1 MAIISGVMQM
11 AGTGEQLED
20 IGDARTALSSLLGIS
35 EVMRQALILLWYSL
49 LEMSHRHF
57 RFRTFRTLTSL
68 ETRRLRTKESLHARY
83 TNSKK
88 MWQSTLWDAAQSSRN
103 FPWRCM
109 ALHLEQTNGE
119 VFIFLPRPMKTP
131 LTKPLVSLTQF
142 LANWMCLTCTSIILL
157 DLNIRYVKLGYAVR
171 PKFFR

>member
-35 EVMRQALILLWYSL
+35 EVMRQVLIL
-49 LEMSHRHF
+49 LEMSYRHF
-57 RFRTFRTLTSL
+57 RFRTFRALTSL

-88 MWQSTLWDAAQSSRN
+88 MWQSTL
-103 FPWRCM
+103 
-109 ALHLEQTNGE
+109 
-119 VFIFLPRPMKTP
+119 
-131 LTKPLVSLTQF
+131 
-142 LANWMCLTCTSIILL
+142 
-157 DLNIRYVKLGYAVR
+157 
-171 PKFFR
+171 

>member
-68 ETRRLRTKESLHARY
+68 ETRRLRTKESLHVRY

-88 MWQSTLWDAAQSSRN
+88 MWQSTLWDAVQSSRN

-109 ALHLEQTNGE
+109 ALHLEQTNGK

-131 LTKPLVSLTQF
+131 LTRPLVSLTQF
-142 LANWMCLTCTSIILL
+142 LVNWMCLTCTSIILL
-157 DLNIRYVKLGYAVR
+157 DLNIRYVKLGYAVC

>member
-35 EVMRQALILLWYSL
+35 EVMRQVLIL
-49 LEMSHRHF
+49 LEMSYRHF
-57 RFRTFRTLTSL
+57 RFRTFRALTSL

-131 LTKPLVSLTQF
+131 LTRPLVSLTQF
-142 LANWMCLTCTSIILL
+142 LVNWMCLTCTSIILL
-157 DLNIRYVKLGYAVR
+157 DLNIRYVKLGYAVC